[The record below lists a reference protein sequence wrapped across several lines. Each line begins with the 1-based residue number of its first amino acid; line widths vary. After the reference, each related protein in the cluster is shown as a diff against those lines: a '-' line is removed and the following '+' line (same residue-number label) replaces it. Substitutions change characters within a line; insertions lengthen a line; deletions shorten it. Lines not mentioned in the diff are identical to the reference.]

1 MTQSRSI
8 HMNPPW
14 TLLRERPSA
23 RRALPLVSTVSEAE
37 RAIAGRRT
45 ADRLESVRERTF
57 RDFALCSR
65 QYL

>member
-14 TLLRERPSA
+14 TLLHERPSV
-23 RRALPLVSTVSEAE
+23 RPALPRVSTVSEAE
-37 RAIAGRRT
+37 RAISDRRAAAT
-45 ADRLESVRERTF
+45 LESVRERTF
-57 RDFALCSR
+57 REFALCSR